1 MPWVWLRYATRL
13 NSIVRPRTTQ
23 HRKRVATPAFAAWQT
38 RNISAAH
45 TCPQSGKIGVGVAAT
60 LALLRHCAN
69 GPVNNR
75 RSSWLKE
82 VVMVVANLAGAA
94 TVVVAAAEVLAAG
107 VAVREMAAAGRP
119 VAAIRLAV
127 AAAMR
132 PRGPSSGA

>member
-1 MPWVWLRYATRL
+1 MG
-13 NSIVRPRTTQ
+13 
-23 HRKRVATPAFAAWQT
+23 
-38 RNISAAH
+38 
-45 TCPQSGKIGVGVAAT
+45 QSTI
-60 LALLRHCAN
+60 
-69 GPVNNR
+69 R

-82 VVMVVANLAGAA
+82 VVVVMVAAENLAGAA
-94 TVVVAAAEVLAAG
+94 TVAVAVAAAEVLAAG